1 MNTLLQY
8 RDRDLQAL
16 SKAIGDGILKVVMD
30 SKRMFKDSVEIFK
43 DFKIWLRKLNLAKQV
58 PFSESDHV
66 SSSFSN
72 HLNLLVTQPISPM
85 EKS

>member
-30 SKRMFKDSVEIFK
+30 SKKNV
-43 DFKIWLRKLNLAKQV
+43 
-58 PFSESDHV
+58 
-66 SSSFSN
+66 
-72 HLNLLVTQPISPM
+72 
-85 EKS
+85 